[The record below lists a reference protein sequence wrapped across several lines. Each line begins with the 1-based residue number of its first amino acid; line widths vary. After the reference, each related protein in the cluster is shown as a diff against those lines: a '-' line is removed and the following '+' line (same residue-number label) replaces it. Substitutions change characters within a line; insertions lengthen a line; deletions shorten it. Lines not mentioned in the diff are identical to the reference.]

1 MAYSIKQRSEVKKN
15 YVHKLLPMTQA
26 AKLANVPV
34 NTARRWKDDALK
46 NGDDWDKARAAS
58 ALSSGGRDDLMKTIV
73 NDYVICH
80 QAIMESL
87 KTDESMRAKD
97 KVDALT
103 SLADAFSKTMKSAG
117 LASPELS
124 KLSIANDII
133 QLLGDFVQKNFP
145 QHIPAFIEILEPFGD
160 EVSKNY
166 GR

>member
-1 MAYSIKQRSEVKKN
+1 MAYSIKQRNEVKKN

-34 NTARRWKDDALK
+34 NTARRWKDEAFEK
-46 NGDDWDKARAAS
+46 GDDWDKARAAS

-73 NDYVICH
+73 NDFVICH
-80 QAIMESL
+80 QSIMESL
-87 KTDESMRAKD
+87 KTDEHLTAKE
-97 KVDALT
+97 KVDSLT
-103 SLADAFSKTMKSAG
+103 SLADAFSKTMKAAG

-133 QLLGDFVQKNFP
+133 QLLGDFVQQRFP
-145 QHIPAFIEILEPFGD
+145 QYVNVFIEILEPFG
-160 EVSKNY
+160 EEISKNY